1 MNKKDY
7 YEILGVD
14 RNASKK
20 EIKKAFRKLA
30 MKYHPDKNKD
40 VNAEENFKEINE
52 AYEVL
57 SNDAKR
63 QKYDQF
69 GHSAFDSS
77 SGFEGFSQGFADFSG
92 FGDFEDIISSFFG
105 GKRRTNRPKKGDDYQ
120 MKTIISFEESVFG
133 KVIEQKLVKYENGVK
148 TNKKIEIQIPKGI
161 KDGQQIILREF
172 GGPGINGGPNG
183 DLYIF
188 VYVKENSLYKRNNN
202 DILINVPISFFD
214 VLSER
219 KIEVPTPY
227 GIEEIRLNSNLEYGD
242 KIVIKNKGFNFE
254 NAYYNGDLIITFLIS
269 MPKITAKEKAKIL
282 SSAQKI
288 KDKIYDKWKNKFI

>member
-7 YEILGVD
+7 YEILGVS
-14 RNASKK
+14 RNANKN

-57 SNDAKR
+57 SNDVKR

-77 SGFEGFSQGFADFSG
+77 SGFEGFSQSFGDFSG

-105 GKRRTNRPKKGDDYQ
+105 GKRRSNMAKKGDDYQ

-133 KVIEQKLVKYENGVK
+133 KTIEQRLNKYEK
-148 TNKKIEIQIPKGI
+148 DKKISKKIEIQIPKGI

-188 VYVKENSLYKRNNN
+188 VYIKENKLYKRNNN

-219 KIEVPTPY
+219 KIKVPTPY
-227 GIEEIRLNSNLEYGD
+227 GIEEIKLNSNIEYGD
-242 KIVIKNKGFNFE
+242 TLIIKNKGFNFE
-254 NAYYNGDLIITFLIS
+254 NTYYNGDLVITFLIS
-269 MPKITAKEKAKIL
+269 MPKINFKEKQKLL
-282 SSAQKI
+282 SSVEGI
-288 KDKIYDKWKNKFI
+288 KDKIYDKWVNKFI

>member
-7 YEILGVD
+7 YEILGV
-14 RNASKK
+14 NKNSSKK

-77 SGFEGFSQGFADFSG
+77 SGFEGFSQGFSNFSD
-92 FGDFEDIISSFFG
+92 FGDFEDIISSFFY
-105 GKRRTNRPKKGDDYQ
+105 GKRKSNMPKKGDDYQ

-133 KVIEQKLVKYENGVK
+133 KTIEQKLDKYESGLK
-148 TNKKIEIQIPKGI
+148 INKKIEIQIPKGI
-161 KDGQQIILREF
+161 KNGQQIILREF
-172 GGPGINGGPNG
+172 GGPGINGGASG

-188 VYVKENSLYKRNNN
+188 VYVKENNLYKRNNN
-202 DILINVPISFFD
+202 DILINVPVSFFD

-219 KIEVPTPY
+219 IIKVPTPY
-227 GIEEIRLNSNLEYGD
+227 GIEEIKLNSNLEYGD
-242 KIVIKNKGFNFE
+242 TRIIKNKGFNFE

-269 MPKITAKEKAKIL
+269 MPKISIKEKEKIL